1 VVSDQRIIEGRFHPA
16 LGKAVNVRTLTAQV
30 LAQYEKRR
38 AGQVSAYTVANELS
52 VLRHML
58 RLAKRWGYVATVPEV
73 TLPKKPEGRRRF
85 LAEEELR
92 RLLAACEGSRNPHL
106 AAIVTV
112 AVHTGMRKGELLGL
126 EWERIDLASARIV
139 LYDTKNGAPR
149 GVPMNRAVYDV
160 LMRLGPT
167 AEERTGLVF
176 RRRSGLAWGQIRRA
190 FDTAVT
196 KAAIPDFRFHD
207 LRHTAASHMVMRGAS
222 LKDVQEVLGHKD
234 FKMTLR
240 YAHLSP
246 AHLRGAV
253 ERLEGLA
260 SSPPAAVQ
268 PSGQGVSRGSVPSRF
283 TGTVER

>member
-1 VVSDQRIIEGRFHPA
+1 
-16 LGKAVNVRTLTAQV
+16 
-30 LAQYEKRR
+30 
-38 AGQVSAYTVANELS
+38 
-52 VLRHML
+52 
-58 RLAKRWGYVATVPEV
+58 
-73 TLPKKPEGRRRF
+73 
-85 LAEEELR
+85 
-92 RLLAACEGSRNPHL
+92 
-106 AAIVTV
+106 
-112 AVHTGMRKGELLGL
+112 MRKGELLGL

-167 AEERTGLVF
+167 AEERKGLVF

-190 FDTAVT
+190 FETAVT

-207 LRHTAASHMVMRGAS
+207 LRHTAASHMVIRGAS

-268 PSGQGVSRGSVPSRF
+268 PSGQGVSRGSVPSRV
-283 TGTVER
+283 TGTVERRVLRRALGPVRRGDGSPKPW